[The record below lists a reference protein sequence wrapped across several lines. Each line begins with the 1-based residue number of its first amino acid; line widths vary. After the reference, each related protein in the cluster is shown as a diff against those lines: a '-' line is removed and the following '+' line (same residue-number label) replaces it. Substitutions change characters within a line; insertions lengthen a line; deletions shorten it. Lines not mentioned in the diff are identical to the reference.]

1 MEEVI
6 KEIIEEYYETNNMTP
21 PEEKLGGILDNFI
34 VISGSEDRKVV

>member
-6 KEIIEEYYETNNMTP
+6 KEIIEEYYEANNMTP

-34 VISGSEDRKVV
+34 VISGGSEDRK